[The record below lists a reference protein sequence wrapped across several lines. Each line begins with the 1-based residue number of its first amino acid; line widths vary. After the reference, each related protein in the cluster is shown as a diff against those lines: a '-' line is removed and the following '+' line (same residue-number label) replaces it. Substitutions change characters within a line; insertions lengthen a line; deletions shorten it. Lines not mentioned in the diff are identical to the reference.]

1 LNIDTSVTFRPDR
14 EEREVLRHLGLDS
27 IEQLFS
33 DIPEEIRCTLEI
45 PEGMEEAELVSSL
58 KSILGKNKTSDD
70 LSSFLGGG
78 VYNHHVPSAVDSIIS
93 RSEFYT
99 SYTPYQP
106 EISQGILQALFEYQS
121 LICELTG
128 MDAANTSMYD
138 GASALG
144 EACLMA
150 SRING
155 KKEVVV
161 PRVMS
166 REKDSVLHN
175 YCRGPGILVKKV
187 GYDKATGRV
196 DLAQLS
202 ELITGN
208 TSAVYLESPNY
219 FGVLEE
225 EVEEIRNISKD
236 CALIVGA
243 NPLSLAV
250 LKPPGDFGADIVVGE
265 GQPVGLP
272 MNFGGSLLG
281 VFACRKEHIRKM
293 PGRVVGQTK
302 DSKGRR
308 AFCLT
313 LQAREQHIRRG
324 KATSNI
330 CTNESL
336 CALAS
341 AACISLLGGEGLR
354 KRALKNMRTARET
367 MERID
372 GIAGYE
378 APLFKAAHFNEFV
391 VRSEKD
397 WPEVNA
403 QLLGK
408 GVHSGIPLANQF
420 PELGNSSLFAVT
432 ELTRAGDIDKLIKAL
447 EGVQ

>member
-1 LNIDTSVTFRPDR
+1 VTFRADR
-14 EEREVLRHLGLDS
+14 EEKEMLERIGLES
-27 IEQLFS
+27 AEQLFS
-33 DIPEEIRCTLEI
+33 DIPGEIRCALDI
-45 PEGMEEAELVSSL
+45 PEGVEEAELVSSL
-58 KSILGKNKTSDD
+58 RNILGKNKTSED
-70 LSSFLGGG
+70 LSVFLGGG

-138 GASALG
+138 GASSLG

-161 PRVMS
+161 PQVMS
-166 REKDSVLHN
+166 REKESVLNN
-175 YCRGPGILVKKV
+175 YCKGPGIVVRKV
-187 GYDKATGRV
+187 GYDKATGRT
-196 DLAQLS
+196 DLSHLS
-202 ELITGN
+202 ELISGN

-219 FGVLEE
+219 LGILEE
-225 EVEEIRNISKD
+225 EIEEIRSISKD
-236 CALIVGA
+236 CILVVGA

-250 LKPPGDFGADIVVGE
+250 IKPPGDFGADIVVGE
-265 GQPVGLP
+265 GQSIGLP

-281 VFACRKEHIRKM
+281 IFSCRKEHIRKM

-302 DSKGRR
+302 DSNGRR

-336 CALAS
+336 YALAS
-341 AACISLLGGEGLR
+341 AAYVSLLGGSGLQ
-354 KRALKNMRTARET
+354 KRALKNMRTAREVR
-367 MERID
+367 ERID
-372 GIAGYE
+372 RIEGFK
-378 APLFKAAHFNEFV
+378 APLFEAAHFNEFV
-391 VRSEKD
+391 VSSEND
-397 WPEVNA
+397 WAEVNA
-403 QLLGK
+403 HLLVK
-408 GVHSGIPLANQF
+408 GVHGGIPLADQF
-420 PELGNSSLFAVT
+420 PELGNPSLFAVT
-432 ELTRAGDIDKLIKAL
+432 ELTRAGDIDNLIKAL
-447 EGVQ
+447 EGIG

>member
-1 LNIDTSVTFRPDR
+1 MTFKPDR
-14 EEREVLRHLGLDS
+14 EEKEMLRHLGMDS
-27 IEQLFS
+27 TEQLFS
-33 DIPEEIRCTLEI
+33 DIPEEIRCPLEI

-58 KSILGKNKTSDD
+58 KTILGKNRTCDD
-70 LSSFLGGG
+70 LSMFLGGG
-78 VYNHHVPSAVDSIIS
+78 VYNHYVPSAVDSIIS

-106 EISQGILQALFEYQS
+106 EISQGMLQALFEYQS

-175 YCRGPGILVKKV
+175 YCKGPGIVVKKV
-187 GYDKATGRV
+187 GYDRTTGRMDTV
-196 DLAQLS
+196 QLS
-202 ELITGN
+202 ELVTGN
-208 TSAVYLESPNY
+208 TSAVYIESPNY

-225 EVEEIRNISKD
+225 DIGEIRNISKD
-236 CALIVGA
+236 CVLIVGA
-243 NPLSLAV
+243 NPLSLSI
-250 LKPPGDFGADIVVGE
+250 LKPPGDFGAEIAVGE
-265 GQPVGLP
+265 GQSIGLP

-302 DSKGRR
+302 DSGGRR

-313 LQAREQHIRRG
+313 LQAREQHVRRG

-336 CALAS
+336 NAIAS
-341 AACISLLGGEGLR
+341 AACVSLLGGSGLR
-354 KRALKNMRTARET
+354 KRALSNMRTARET
-367 MERID
+367 MKRID
-372 GIAGYE
+372 GIAGFE
-378 APLFKAAHFNEFV
+378 APLFKTAHFNEFV
-391 VRSEKD
+391 VSSEKD
-397 WPEVNA
+397 WTEVNA
-403 QLLGK
+403 RLLGK
-408 GVHSGIPLANQF
+408 GVHGGIPLANQF

-432 ELTRAGDIDKLIKAL
+432 ELTRAIDIDKLIKAL
-447 EGVQ
+447 EGEM